1 MARTTAR
8 PKPDRPVETRS
19 GEQAPN
25 AVWFKPIM
33 FGFMLIGLIWI
44 IVYYVSD
51 QQLPV
56 ADWKYMNIVAGF
68 GIMFVGFLMTTR
80 WR

>member
-1 MARTTAR
+1 
-8 PKPDRPVETRS
+8 
-19 GEQAPN
+19 
-25 AVWFKPIM
+25 
-33 FGFMLIGLIWI
+33 MLIGLIWI